1 MLATIAVLV
10 VLAVIVT
17 PAAASRPMVRMYGF
31 ALPDPLGLAAA
42 GVVLP
47 RCDGTRVERMLAALA
62 EGEDRGL
69 GLTENPAVD
78 PVDHAH
84 SGGSL
89 HYQELRPGLGR
100 AVDVYGTPGQ
110 LASYTRWALG
120 CFGVPGLTELFYDP
134 LGGWADGHDL
144 GPIGG
149 HSDHVH
155 IGF

>member
-1 MLATIAVLV
+1 MVAILALLTAFAVSNT
-10 VLAVIVT
+10 A
-17 PAAASRPMVRMYGF
+17 AAASGPMVGTYGF
-31 ALPDPLGLAAA
+31 ELPNPLGLVAA

-62 EGEDRGL
+62 EGENRDL
-69 GLTENPAVD
+69 ELTENPAVD

-100 AVDVYGTPGQ
+100 AVDVYGTRAQ

-120 CFGVPGLTELFYDP
+120 CFGVAGLTELFYDP